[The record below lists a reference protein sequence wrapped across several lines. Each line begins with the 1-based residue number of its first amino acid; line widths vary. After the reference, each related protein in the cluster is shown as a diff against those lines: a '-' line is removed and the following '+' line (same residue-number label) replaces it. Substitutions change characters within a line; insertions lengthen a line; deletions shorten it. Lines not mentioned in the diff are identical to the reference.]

1 MEVEIKAR
9 ELAEMLI
16 DSDVYKRYITAR
28 DEIAK
33 VPELK
38 EKVDEFRKW
47 NFFIQNEENDT
58 KFDGLKKLKADYYE
72 IMADKRVKKYLD
84 SELILCRTI
93 QKINAILVENL
104 DIDVSF
110 IS

>member
-1 MEVEIKAR
+1 MDIEIKAR
-9 ELAEMLI
+9 ELADMLI
-16 DSDVYKRYITAR
+16 NGDVYKRYITAKE
-28 DEIAK
+28 EIAK
-33 VPELK
+33 EPELMA
-38 EKVDEFRKW
+38 KVDEFRKK
-47 NFFIQNEENDT
+47 NFFIQNEENNN
-58 KFDGLKKLKADYYE
+58 KFDGLKKLKSDYYE

-104 DIDVSF
+104 DVDVSF